1 MRRSRGTITVGT
13 RLRPKR
19 AGLAPMELVLVMP
32 VLMMMAGL
40 MLFAAN
46 AGVWKLR
53 AYAAARE
60 VAFQTVHPRQ
70 SAPVVP
76 PPDWRRPDLSH
87 SVQPG
92 PNVWNVDPLENH
104 PLLRGPNWPPPAREF
119 PASGWHSRPDVGP
132 GAIGNSLAIVASD
145 ASPLPL
151 PARGIRAGRPRVAV
165 RHDGAA
171 RSRSPTLPAALGT
184 RFDLRPL
191 SHSALLPQLSGQRP
205 LTLVCR

>member
-1 MRRSRGTITVGT
+1 MRRSRGTITAGT

-32 VLMMMAGL
+32 VLMMVAGL

-104 PLLRGPNWPPPAREF
+104 PLLRGPNWPPLLVNSQLLDGTQGLMSGRAQSAIRSRLWPQMRVHYRFQREVF
-119 PASGWHSRPDVGP
+119 V
-132 GAIGNSLAIVASD
+132 L
-145 ASPLPL
+145 
-151 PARGIRAGRPRVAV
+151 AGREWQYDTMGLPG
-165 RHDGAA
+165 HGAR
-171 RSRSPTLPAALGT
+171 RSLQLWELGST
-184 RFDLRPL
+184 SDR
-191 SHSALLPQLSGQRP
+191 
-205 LTLVCR
+205 